1 MTQPLGKVC
10 EEVCLAALRKKTTM
24 RSAILLAAC
33 LIPILA
39 FAQDNWKGG
48 AGNWNDAT
56 KWTAGVPTSSSSVY
70 VDHGLAGA
78 SAVTVSDGEQS
89 GNLTIDSD
97 DSVTL
102 VGGLLNVFGPT
113 ISNAGILAIAA
124 TSGGANFDIS
134 GAVTLTGAG
143 TLNMSNS
150 ANNII
155 FGYGQGTGAKLT
167 NQSTIRGSGTIQPG
181 CSNTFNNQHI
191 VNANQTTPLYISIC
205 NGPSANTGTL
215 EATNGGTWFSKA
227 IREAAERSTTPAAAS
242 FMPTP
247 VPSCSCMVVRL

>member
-1 MTQPLGKVC
+1 MTRPLGKVC
-10 EEVCLAALRKKTTM
+10 EEVCLAGFSRKTM
-24 RSAILLAAC
+24 VRVAVLLAAC
-33 LIPILA
+33 LTPIVA

-102 VGGLLNVFGPT
+102 ANGALFQIYGPT
-113 ISNAGILAIAA
+113 ISNAGTFLLNAA
-124 TSGGANFDIS
+124 GGNVYFDIN

-143 TLNMSNS
+143 TLNMSNNP
-150 ANNII
+150 NNII
-155 FGYGQGTGAKLT
+155 FGYGQGTGAT
-167 NQSTIRGSGTIQPG
+167 QP
-181 CSNTFNNQHI
+181 SSWSRRIPRT
-191 VNANQTTPLYISIC
+191 
-205 NGPSANTGTL
+205 
-215 EATNGGTWFSKA
+215 
-227 IREAAERSTTPAAAS
+227 
-242 FMPTP
+242 
-247 VPSCSCMVVRL
+247 